1 MQRIRKNTSVKAFTL
16 IELLVVITIVA
27 IFGAMILGAFGG
39 CHREDGNPIFIN
51 TEYENMKANRQQAE
65 EFKRAN
71 DLRER
76 ELQLQEA
83 QLNQK

>member
-16 IELLVVITIVA
+16 IELLVVVAIVA
-27 IFGAMILGAFGG
+27 IFGALIFGG
-39 CHREDGNPIFIN
+39 SGCQREDGQPFFIN